1 MIMRNYGPCAVLRTA
16 VTPGSIHIH
25 VEEENNYEKAKK
37 TITDF
42 SWKGGSM
49 TIRKNFLALL
59 IMVIF
64 FTSGCPAP
72 LVVGSAAV
80 GAGSGTYF
88 YINGEL
94 KTDYY
99 YSFDKVWSACEKTVA
114 DMRGL
119 DVEPLKEIGSGK
131 ISAMIENEKVQ
142 ITANYKA
149 KNVTTVSVRVGV
161 MGDRLASQLLHDKI
175 ADNLTRKK

>member
-1 MIMRNYGPCAVLRTA
+1 MVKR
-16 VTPGSIHIH
+16 
-25 VEEENNYEKAKK
+25 KK
-37 TITDF
+37 WF
-42 SWKGGSM
+42 V
-49 TIRKNFLALL
+49 LL
-59 IMVIF
+59 IMGIF
-64 FTSGCPAP
+64 FTSGCAAA
-72 LVVGSAAV
+72 VVGGAAA

-99 YSFDKVWSACEKTVA
+99 YPLDKVWTACEKTVA
-114 DMRGL
+114 DMRGI
-119 DVEPLKEIGSGK
+119 DVEPVKEISSGK
-131 ISAMIENEKVQ
+131 ITAMIDNEKVQ

-175 ADNLTRKK
+175 ADNLTKKK

>member
-1 MIMRNYGPCAVLRTA
+1 MITR
-16 VTPGSIHIH
+16 
-25 VEEENNYEKAKK
+25 K
-37 TITDF
+37 
-42 SWKGGSM
+42 SWS
-49 TIRKNFLALL
+49 ALL
-59 IMVIF
+59 ILVIF
-64 FTSGCPAP
+64 FTSGCAAA
-72 LVVGSAAV
+72 VVGGAAV
-80 GAGSGTYF
+80 GAGSGTFF

-99 YSFDKVWSACEKTVA
+99 YSFEKVWSACEKTVA

-131 ISAMIENEKVQ
+131 ITALIENEKVQ

-161 MGDRLASQLLHDKI
+161 MGDKLASQLLHDKI
-175 ADNLTRKK
+175 ADNLTKKK

>member
-1 MIMRNYGPCAVLRTA
+1 MITR
-16 VTPGSIHIH
+16 
-25 VEEENNYEKAKK
+25 K
-37 TITDF
+37 
-42 SWKGGSM
+42 SWSV
-49 TIRKNFLALL
+49 LL
-59 IMVIF
+59 IVGILFM
-64 FTSGCPAP
+64 SGCGAE
-72 LVVGSAAV
+72 LAVMGAAA

-119 DVEPLKEIGSGK
+119 DVEPVKEIGSGK
-131 ISAMIENEKVQ
+131 ITAMIENEKVQ
-142 ITANYKA
+142 INANYKA

>member
-1 MIMRNYGPCAVLRTA
+1 MM
-16 VTPGSIHIH
+16 
-25 VEEENNYEKAKK
+25 
-37 TITDF
+37 
-42 SWKGGSM
+42 
-49 TIRKNFLALL
+49 IRKNWLALL
-59 IMVIF
+59 IIAIF
-64 FTSGCPAP
+64 FTSGCPAV
-72 LVVGSAAV
+72 VVGGAAV

-99 YSFDKVWSACEKTVA
+99 YSFEKVWSACEKTVA

-131 ISAMIENEKVQ
+131 ITAMIENEKVQ

-149 KNVTTVSVRVGV
+149 KNVTTVSVRVGII
-161 MGDRLASQLLHDKI
+161 GDKLASQLLHDKI
-175 ADNLTRKK
+175 ADNLMRKK